1 MRFTRMAFS
10 HNKTITKYYVWLCSK
25 DVFGFVGCHYILWKQ
40 FRSQQGGQKKTSVR
54 HFCFHRFSL
63 SVQQGLGAISA
74 MTRSQQHTPAPFL
87 EQIFLFT
94 RLKAHP
100 GLPEGSRSTAEVSVP
115 VPLYPPSPSRVC
127 WAHPQ
132 HRWFTSA
139 SPPSARCLQLVI
151 WPLPVQQTSQFT
163 WLSRVTSIQPY
174 GVKLLFLA
182 GFSLLEEAYLLP
194 VPSLKDG
201 SSTRGC
207 NQASSCLWIP
217 YWPLSPFISA
227 ARLIRRAVLP
237 PPGMQTGRGAN
248 LKALCA
254 RHFVT
259 SRL

>member
-1 MRFTRMAFS
+1 MPAP
-10 HNKTITKYYVWLCSK
+10 LCS
-25 DVFGFVGCHYILWKQ
+25 L
-40 FRSQQGGQKKTSVR
+40 
-54 HFCFHRFSL
+54 SL
-63 SVQQGLGAISA
+63 SQD
-74 MTRSQQHTPAPFL
+74 
-87 EQIFLFT
+87 
-94 RLKAHP
+94 
-100 GLPEGSRSTAEVSVP
+100 
-115 VPLYPPSPSRVC
+115 C

-132 HRWFTSA
+132 HRRVIRA
-139 SPPSARCLQLVI
+139 SPPSARCLRLVF

-182 GFSLLEEAYLLP
+182 VFSLLEEAYLLP

-237 PPGMQTGRGAN
+237 PPGMQTRRGAN
-248 LKALCA
+248 LKAVCA

>member
-1 MRFTRMAFS
+1 MTLFKGRIWFCGLPLHSLKAVQVPARRTEEDKRQTLLLSPLQLKCSAGAWGYFCHDKKS
-10 HNKTITKYYVWLCSK
+10 AAHTSPIPGTI
-25 DVFGFVGCHYILWKQ
+25 F
-40 FRSQQGGQKKTSVR
+40 
-54 HFCFHRFSL
+54 
-63 SVQQGLGAISA
+63 
-74 MTRSQQHTPAPFL
+74 
-87 EQIFLFT
+87 FLFT